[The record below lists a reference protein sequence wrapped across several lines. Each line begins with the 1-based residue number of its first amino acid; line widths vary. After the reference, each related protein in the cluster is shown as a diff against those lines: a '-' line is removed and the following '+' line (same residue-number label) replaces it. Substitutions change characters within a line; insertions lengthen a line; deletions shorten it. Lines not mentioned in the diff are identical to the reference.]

1 MVVRRKWEIDFIS
14 PFSSARMRTR
24 RGRTSLSC
32 IRLSAGLGSRPVAAC
47 EKEASY
53 FWRLNGQRLS
63 WRRRY
68 STTFQLASGLYWAI
82 EAPRAA
88 VFGPRSFW

>member
-1 MVVRRKWEIDFIS
+1 MAAARIEPSQVVGF
-14 PFSSARMRTR
+14 
-24 RGRTSLSC
+24 
-32 IRLSAGLGSRPVAAC
+32 AGLAARPVAAC
-47 EKEASY
+47 EKEAGY
-53 FWRLNGQRLS
+53 FWRLNGQPLS

-88 VFGPRSFW
+88 VFGPRSFWKTTPFSPQIKVSTPLSP

>member
-1 MVVRRKWEIDFIS
+1 VAATRIEPSQVVGF
-14 PFSSARMRTR
+14 
-24 RGRTSLSC
+24 
-32 IRLSAGLGSRPVAAC
+32 AGLAAAPLAVC
-47 EKEASY
+47 EKEAVL
-53 FWRLNGQRLS
+53 FLEPQRSALS

-88 VFGPRSFW
+88 VFGPRSFWKTTPFSPQIKVSTPLSP